1 MKEKL
6 VELIKNSSMLK
17 EGDKETYLVMLD
29 SLSEDRMQDL
39 LVILEKEY
47 EIKAEIDTDTENKV
61 SGANKEYIA
70 EIKSTYKEEKDKA
83 VAATEV
89 DDSQKAEEMI
99 SNI

>member
-17 EGDKETYLVMLD
+17 EGDKETYLAMLD

-47 EIKAEIDTDTENKV
+47 EIKAEVDADTEDKV
-61 SGANKEYIA
+61 SDTNKEYIE
-70 EIKSTYKEEKDKA
+70 EIKSTYEEEKDKA

-89 DDSQKAEEMI
+89 DDRERAEEMI
-99 SNI
+99 SNM